1 MTQITAVAS
10 TAGSGFVSAIAAVDN
25 FFVPTAVS
33 GASSST
39 YITDQFFGSTS
50 ADRVVPVGGAANNG
64 AAAGAFVLVASNAS
78 SDRARTLGG
87 RLAF

>member
-39 YITDQFFGSTS
+39 YITDEFFGSTS
-50 ADRVVPVGGAANNG
+50 ADRVVLVGGAASDG
-64 AAAGAFVLVASNAS
+64 AAAGAFVLLAVNDS
-78 SDRARTLGG
+78 SVRTRTVGG